1 MALGGCFR
9 HSLLNR
15 TSKGFHQ
22 TVISYMEINAVLS
35 VNTRRLGSIASLSE
49 RRTSPPGLKQSSPF
63 PQDLLPCH
71 FTTVPLQRD
80 ALTLVLRANKGG
92 IITHELIEGS
102 IVDSLWTFRYGE
114 ALADAIVAYGSVSIF
129 QQE

>member
-49 RRTSPPGLKQSSPF
+49 RRTSPPGLKQSSQF

-80 ALTLVLRANKGG
+80 ALTLVLGPTKG
-92 IITHELIEGS
+92 EGS
-102 IVDSLWTFRYGE
+102 IVDSLWTFRHGE

>member
-49 RRTSPPGLKQSSPF
+49 RRTTPPGLKHKSISPGPF
-63 PQDLLPCH
+63 TLSFHHSAAPERRPDPC
-71 FTTVPLQRD
+71 LG
-80 ALTLVLRANKGG
+80 ANKGG

-102 IVDSLWTFRYGE
+102 IVDSLWTFRHGE